1 MFVYSPRFIAGF
13 TTAFIITAGFAA
25 TATQAAET
33 LAPALATGDG
43 LAKLTDFGQRLDLV
57 WVIIAAA
64 LVLLMQI
71 GFMLLEAGTV
81 RSKNSINVA
90 QKNLLDF
97 AFATAGFAAVGF
109 MFAFAASSTFPI
121 GWNSDYLF
129 LQNIDSSTI
138 TFFVFQVMFCGTAAT
153 IVSGAVAERMRLS
166 AYVITS
172 IVVAIVI
179 YPVFVQWA
187 WGNALG
193 ANPGAFLANLG
204 FVDFAGSTVVHATG
218 AWVALAACL
227 ILGPRFGRFDE
238 NGKPVRMSGQSPV
251 LATAGAFLLF
261 VGWIGFNGGST
272 VAASKDVPHIV
283 LNTILAG
290 SFGATIGY
298 LISWRQDGIILPEK
312 SLNGMLG
319 GLVAVTA
326 GCMVLDTGGAML
338 VGALGGA
345 GAIWFNTLLEKK
357 FKIDDAVGAI
367 GVHGFAGAIGTIALA
382 FLAAPET
389 LPLKDP
395 ISQAGVQLAGVA
407 VNFLWTFGVGLA
419 LFTFVNAFMHM
430 RISAQEEHH
439 GMNLVEHG
447 TRFGIGHVEDALHSL
462 VSGEADLKTRMKVEP
477 GDEAE
482 QLTALFNSLMDN
494 LELEELR
501 RQASHEEARTL
512 QEASRMNELANATFE
527 GLCIIRDGVLV
538 DGNQSFEQLL
548 GVSINTVRGR
558 NIEDFVPWQHH
569 STLKEAM
576 SAPDIIAYEI
586 DFIDSK
592 RQHIPVEL
600 RSREIVYQGVNTRV
614 LAIVDLRER
623 KRSESRIFHM
633 AQHDSL
639 TDLPNRALFN
649 NRLAETLLAARRGE
663 LSFSLLFIDLDRF
676 KDINDLHGHPAGD
689 MVIRITADR
698 LRKEAK
704 QHDMVCRLGGDEF
717 AIIQCEEDTGSAIDL
732 AARIVASLAEPI
744 SYERGVTLRSGT
756 SVGVVHCPEGSDITQ
771 EVFVRQAD
779 TALYHAKNS
788 GRNCY
793 ALFEE
798 GMDADRKERQSIEQD
813 LHDAIEHGELENY
826 YQPRMDVASGEI
838 KSYEALVRWNH
849 PWRGLLAP
857 GVFIPVAEQ
866 SRKIID
872 IGDWVLRQACID
884 AMAHLGECQVS
895 VNVSPVQLRDKAFEE
910 KLSRTLEETGLPPR
924 RLELEITEN
933 LLIDDDEA
941 ALKILAGVTALG
953 VKVALDDFGTGYS
966 SLSYLSRFRFNTVK
980 IDRSFIRHVD
990 EDLHAMAIVDSIFS
1004 LAHALNMR
1012 VVAEGVEEEQQFHA
1026 LANRKCD
1033 EIQGYLIG
1041 RPMPVDEITREVPA
1055 TLRTP
1060 QKSREEILLPI

>member
-1 MFVYSPRFIAGF
+1 MHRPGLFPGLISFVTLIAGS
-13 TTAFIITAGFAA
+13 ASAAAQGADPVAVTAGASDNAIKFAD
-25 TATQAAET
+25 
-33 LAPALATGDG
+33 LS
-43 LAKLTDFGQRLDLV
+43 QRLDFI
-57 WVIIAAA
+57 WVIVAAA

-109 MFAFAASSTFPI
+109 MFAFAVSSTLPI
-121 GWNSDYLF
+121 GWNPNYLF
-129 LQNIDSSTI
+129 LQNIDTSTI

-172 IVVAIVI
+172 IVVAIII
-179 YPVFVQWA
+179 YPVFAQWA
-187 WGNALG
+187 WGSALG
-193 ANPGAFLANLG
+193 ANPGAFLANWG

-272 VAASKDVPHIV
+272 VAANTDVPHIV

-290 SFGATIGY
+290 AFGATIGY
-298 LISWRQDGIILPEK
+298 LISWGQDGVILPEK

-326 GCMVLDTGGAML
+326 GCMVLDTKGAML

-345 GAIWFNTLLEKK
+345 GAIWFNTLLEEK
-357 FKIDDAVGAI
+357 FKIDDAVGVI
-367 GVHGFAGAIGTIALA
+367 GVHGFAGVIGTVFLA
-382 FLAAPET
+382 FLAPPEN
-389 LPLKDP
+389 LPLANP
-395 ISQAGVQLAGVA
+395 LSQMWVQIAGVTI
-407 VNFLWTFGVGLA
+407 NFLWTFGVGLA
-419 LFTFVNAFMHM
+419 LFTFINAFMNM
-430 RISAQEEHH
+430 RISTDEERH
-439 GMNLVEHG
+439 GLNLVEHG
-447 TRFGIGHVEDALHSL
+447 TRFGIGHVEDALFSL
-462 VSGEADLKTRMKVEP
+462 VRGEADLSTRMAVEP

-494 LELEELR
+494 LELEEQR
-501 RQASHEEARTL
+501 RQASHEEIRTI
-512 QEASRMNELANATFE
+512 QEASRMSDLANATFE
-527 GLCIIRDGVLV
+527 GLCITRAGILI

-548 GVSINTVRGR
+548 GMKMDQVRGR
-558 NIEDFVPWQHH
+558 NVADFVPSQHH
-569 STLKEAM
+569 RALDDAM
-576 SAPDIIAYEI
+576 NAEEVTAYEI
-586 DFIDSK
+586 EFIDSK
-592 RQHIPVEL
+592 RRHIPVEL
-600 RSREIVYQGVNTRV
+600 RSREIVYQGVETRV

-649 NRLAETLLAARRGE
+649 NRLAEILLAAKRGDI
-663 LSFSLLFIDLDRF
+663 SFSLMFIDLDRF

-698 LRKEAK
+698 LRGEVGK
-704 QHDMVCRLGGDEF
+704 HDMVCRLGGDEF
-717 AIIQCEEDTGSAIDL
+717 AIIQCEDNVEQAVDL
-732 AARIVASLAEPI
+732 AERIVKALAEPI
-744 SYERGVTLRSGT
+744 SYERGVVLRSGT
-756 SVGVVHCPEGSDITQ
+756 SIGVVHCTESTDITQ
-771 EVFVRQAD
+771 EVIVRQAD
-779 TALYHAKNS
+779 TALYHAKNN

-793 ALFEE
+793 SLFED

-838 KSYEALVRWNH
+838 TSYEALVRWNH

-872 IGDWVLRQACID
+872 IGDWVLRQACMD
-884 AMAHLGECQVS
+884 AMAHLGDCQVS
-895 VNVSPVQLRDKAFEE
+895 VNVSPVQLRDKTFAR
-910 KLSRTLEETGLPPR
+910 KLSQTLKETGLPPQ

-941 ALKILAGVTALG
+941 ALKILESMTALG
-953 VKVALDDFGTGYS
+953 VNVALDDFGTGYS

-990 EDLHAMAIVDSIFS
+990 EDLHSMAIVDSIFS

-1012 VVAEGVEEEQQFHA
+1012 VVAEGVEDEQQFRA

-1041 RPMPVDEITREVPA
+1041 RPVPVDKILREVPA
-1055 TLRTP
+1055 HLRRPEKT
-1060 QKSREEILLPI
+1060 REEILLPI